1 MAHNVKDTKK
11 QGWVTLIALVV
22 MAFAVSLGFAPLFE
36 LIGEGIAGEIIGSS
50 FGAIFVIILTMF
62 LLNKQT
68 EIEQES
74 KKSERLFDEK
84 VNIYQKIFDICSD
97 MLMDGKLSQ
106 DEINRLPFPLIKLQ
120 MLASEDVIIA
130 FQEVFNEL
138 NRVYDVEGEV
148 VTIQD
153 SDKVE
158 IYRLLSVFSNECR
171 KDLEI
176 SDVPVDPEIQRMTVS
191 TISSANKKSN
201 DYTKYE
207 FDGKK
212 LPKNRYVYEVISN
225 HILLNPELTL
235 AEFQD
240 GVLKRDFE
248 GRSGV
253 YETWKTYD
261 EIKELHNSGKSGVF
275 RYFVGKSGDVL
286 NDNELVLRLKDC
298 EICLSRSW
306 GIGHMDVFRES
317 MRSKGIRIE

>member
-176 SDVPVDPEIQRMTVS
+176 SDVPVDPEIQKMTVS

-275 RYFVGKSGDVL
+275 RYFVGKGGDVL

-306 GIGHMDVFRES
+306 GIGHMDVFKES

>member
-275 RYFVGKSGDVL
+275 RYFVGKGGDVL

-306 GIGHMDVFRES
+306 GIGHMDVFKES

>member
-306 GIGHMDVFRES
+306 GIGHMDVFKES

>member
-176 SDVPVDPEIQRMTVS
+176 SDVPVDPEIQKMTVS

>member
-176 SDVPVDPEIQRMTVS
+176 SDVPVDPEIQKMTVS

-240 GVLKRDFE
+240 GVLKREFE

-306 GIGHMDVFRES
+306 AIGHMDVFRES

>member
-225 HILLNPELTL
+225 HILLNSELTL

-298 EICLSRSW
+298 ETCLSRSW
-306 GIGHMDVFRES
+306 GIGHMDVFKES

>member
-1 MAHNVKDTKK
+1 
-11 QGWVTLIALVV
+11 
-22 MAFAVSLGFAPLFE
+22 
-36 LIGEGIAGEIIGSS
+36 
-50 FGAIFVIILTMF
+50 MF

-176 SDVPVDPEIQRMTVS
+176 SDVPVDPEIQKMTVS

>member
-1 MAHNVKDTKK
+1 MSKKIDDTKK
-11 QGWVTLIALVV
+11 QGWVTLIALIV
-22 MAFAVSLGFAPLFE
+22 MAFSVSLGFAPLFE
-36 LIGEGIAGEIIGSS
+36 FIGEGIAGEIIGSS

-84 VNIYQKIFDICSD
+84 VNIYQRIFDLCSD

-106 DEINRLPFPLIKLQ
+106 EEINKLPFPLIKLQ
-120 MLASEDVIIA
+120 MLACEDVVVA

-138 NRVYDVEGEV
+138 NLIYDVEGEV

-153 SDKVE
+153 HDKVE
-158 IYRLLSVFSNECR
+158 IYRLLSTFSNECR

-176 SDVPVDPEIQRMTVS
+176 SDVSVDPKIEQMTVS
-191 TISSANKKSN
+191 AISAANKKAN

-225 HILLNPELTL
+225 HLRLNPELTL
-235 AEFQD
+235 KQFKD
-240 GVLKRDFE
+240 DVLARDLG
-248 GRSGV
+248 GRTGI
-253 YETWKTYD
+253 YETWKTYE
-261 EIKELHNSGKSGVF
+261 EIKEIHNSGKSGTF
-275 RYFVGKSGDVL
+275 RYFIGKGGDVI
-286 NDNELVLRLKDC
+286 NDNELVLKLKDSQ
-298 EICLSRSW
+298 ICLSRFW
-306 GIGHMDVFRES
+306 GIGHMNSFRDS
-317 MRSKGIRIE
+317 MRSKGIRYE